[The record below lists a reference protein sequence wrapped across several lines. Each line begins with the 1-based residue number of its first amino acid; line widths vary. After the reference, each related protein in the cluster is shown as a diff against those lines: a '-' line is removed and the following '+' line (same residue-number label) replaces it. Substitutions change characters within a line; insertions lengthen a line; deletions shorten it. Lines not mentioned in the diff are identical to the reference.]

1 MSKTRKTHSAE
12 FKHRVALDALRDQS
26 TMAELSH
33 KYGVHVSQIQKWK
46 DMLLKESLDLFR
58 DKRRK
63 STVDHEKTVS
73 ALHEKIG
80 KMSVE
85 LDFLERVCGRS

>member
-1 MSKTRKTHSAE
+1 MSKPRKTHSAA
-12 FKHRVALDALRDQS
+12 FKHRVALEALKEQS
-26 TMAELSH
+26 TISELSQ

-46 DMLLKESLDLFR
+46 DMLAKESVSLFQ
-58 DKRRK
+58 DKRLK
-63 STVDHEKTVS
+63 STIGHEKTVS

-85 LDFLERVCGRS
+85 LDFLERVCGR

>member
-12 FKHRVALDALRDQS
+12 FKHRVALDALREQY

-33 KYGVHVSQIQKWK
+33 KYGAHVSKIQKWK
-46 DMLLKESLDLFR
+46 DMLSKESLDLFR

-63 STVDHEKTVS
+63 STVDQEKT
-73 ALHEKIG
+73 KIG

>member
-33 KYGVHVSQIQKWK
+33 KYGVHVSQIQKV
-46 DMLLKESLDLFR
+46 ER
-58 DKRRK
+58 YVIKRI
-63 STVDHEKTVS
+63 S
-73 ALHEKIG
+73 
-80 KMSVE
+80 
-85 LDFLERVCGRS
+85 